1 MTKIIEELKQFY
13 FDRKYELVSTDII
26 LKLLNNVINNHLI
39 SSFVGDDKARDFQNL
54 PFFKLEFF
62 STTKVIYFIF
72 YKFTKLCRAIYLFST
87 FEISISFFISKNTEI
102 F

>member
-13 FDRKYELVSTDII
+13 FDRKYQFVSTDII
-26 LKLLNNVINNHLI
+26 LKLLNNVINNNLI
-39 SSFVGDDKARDFQNL
+39 SSFDDKARYFQNL

-87 FEISISFFISKNTEI
+87 FEISISFFICKNTEI